1 MKIAQ
6 LSDCHL
12 FADVSAT
19 HFGAPVYENLVAVL
33 QAIHADDDI
42 DVIIFTG
49 DLTQDHTKASY
60 LNFVDA
66 VKTSKIDK
74 PFYYL
79 AGNHDDWQLLTDC
92 LPCEIFTA
100 SKLIESGTWQVLLCD
115 SKSDTP
121 AGFVNHTEYTQ
132 WRQAIKP
139 TKFQLVFMHH
149 HPIDVNYFIDR
160 HGLND
165 KATFW
170 QQVKGF
176 PTIQAI
182 ACGHIHNALEIVDD
196 SGEVTLYTC
205 PATSMQFNKSHDDV
219 SAASTIPGYRTF
231 DLMENGQIHSQVFYV
246 NNKHE

>member
-12 FADVSAT
+12 FADVHAT
-19 HFGAPVYENLVAVL
+19 HFGAPVYENLIAVL
-33 QAIHADDDI
+33 RAIHADNTI
-42 DVIIFTG
+42 DAIVFTG
-49 DLTQDHTKASY
+49 DLTQDHTQASY

-66 VKTSKIDK
+66 VRISGIEK

-79 AGNHDDWQLLTDC
+79 AGNHDDWQLLNDC
-92 LPCEIFTA
+92 LSSEVFTV
-100 SKLIESGTWQVLLCD
+100 SKLIESGSWQVILCD

-121 AGFVNHTEYTQ
+121 AGVVDQAEYLQ
-132 WRQAIKP
+132 WRQLINPNKS
-139 TKFQLVFMHH
+139 QLVFMHH
-149 HPIDVNYFIDR
+149 HPIDVDYFIDR

-170 QQVKGF
+170 QQIKSF
-176 PTIQAI
+176 PSIQAI

-219 SAASTIPGYRTF
+219 SAASIVPGYRTF
-231 DLMENGQIHSQVFYV
+231 DLLENGQIHSQVFYV
-246 NNKHE
+246 NGRHE